1 MPFHRL
7 GFHTLVVWLVAV
19 AAAHAQQPSI
29 DQTFGTWS
37 HKGVVTIS
45 GSGFG
50 SKASPQP
57 VVWDDASGGDPM
69 FTWDGAWPNCDLN
82 AGHNLAYRTPSET
95 GRLIPLPHNRIEKY
109 ISGAHYGHVPGPQCG
124 YNVIVWKKR
133 EITQFPAYS
142 YWSYYQ
148 RADDNWTFAANP
160 LDPTANN
167 FKTFAYSEGVG
178 PYNIPNNW
186 YAEFNPRPASA
197 ADGASWHLNDDG
209 IGGERF
215 TLLSPDRNGNSLFWG
230 EAVNPMSGRWTKVE
244 IEAKYTNLDDGYFK
258 LWENGVL
265 KINYVG
271 RTDNYADLG
280 TTRTEGIGGYSSENS
295 FEQWA
300 QNNWRYFADV
310 YLDYSRARVIL
321 GNAPTFAGS
330 TVREVQ
336 VPTVWNDASIQITAN
351 LGAFADDQVAYLYVV
366 DENGNVNA
374 DGWPIRTSAGGPVA
388 DNTPPT
394 VSVTGP
400 GGGGTVTDIVTLT
413 ATAADNLGVVTVQ
426 FKVDGVDVGGPLLSA
441 PFTVSWNSATEPNG
455 THVIT
460 AVARD
465 LSGNQATSEVTVT
478 TSNKG
483 APTTKGLVASY
494 SFDDGTGDNVVDDSA
509 HKHPAGSIVGAGWAE
524 KGQHGA
530 ALQFDGDDDVVTI
543 PHVAALDLTGAVTVE
558 AWVNPSV
565 VDTNWRSA
573 VLKELAP
580 ESVPGLAY
588 GLYATTDTLE
598 PSAVV
603 NVNGDQHLRSEAL
616 PANVWTHLAA
626 TYDGVTQRLFVNG
639 VEVNSRQVGGAMV
652 NSTGPL
658 SIGGNGQW
666 LEENFAGM
674 IDEVRVYN
682 RALTAAEILVD
693 MKTPIRT
700 PDEEPDPVIFGP
712 ETYTGNGRISFVK
725 KTFDVADASGEF
737 ALRVTNSGISAA
749 VIAVNDRLVVRP
761 SDFRVKRG
769 DDDDDDDD
777 DRWQRELSRLLSG
790 KGGKDSGVVASIEK
804 GLMLRAGSNQIFT
817 AFYGRPGTSMT
828 VEIVRNTVAPACVIE
843 RPAAGSMVRE
853 GDRIDVRVNASD
865 NVGVTKVRFES
876 STTSATQDDLW
887 APYRASFVA
896 PAGSGQVTLTATAF
910 DAAGLTGTCTTTVN
924 VVPVPP
930 PTVTIMSPTP
940 GSILT
945 AGATIPVSVM
955 TTSDRDV
962 ERIDLFVNGV
972 VFASAA
978 PDDAEF
984 LFTVPAGMAGLSF
997 TASATDDAGATG
1009 VSEAANVSVVPDAM
1023 TTVQGRLVDS
1033 HYRSVKGG
1041 EVNLSMHGLSAEI
1054 FTFDS
1059 TLNEMPS
1066 LVGRMPTSRT
1076 LVSAA
1081 NWRNP
1086 NFVFGDAPFG
1096 PVGSSQVVR
1105 MTGKLRI
1112 DRSGLYTFVLG
1123 VNEGGRLM
1131 LGGFTVINLSTG
1143 TGGFQQGSNRVW
1155 LPAGSIPIQIVS
1167 FGNGNPEVQLAYA
1180 PPGGALQVVPT
1191 RALTP
1196 ATSPFETRSNAA
1208 GMFSVSGVPTVLGE
1222 IEVSASYEPKKGKD
1236 IEGEADPVDPVPGGI
1251 TNVGLIKLR

>member
-1 MPFHRL
+1 MPFNRL

-29 DQTFGTWS
+29 GQTFGTWS
-37 HKGVVTIS
+37 HKGVVTIA

-50 SKASPQP
+50 SKSSPAP

-82 AGHNLAYRTPSET
+82 AGHNLAYRTPSEN
-95 GRLIPLPHNRIEKY
+95 GRNIALPHNRISRY

-133 EITQFPAYS
+133 EITEFPAYS

-148 RADDNWTFAANP
+148 RADDNWTFSTLP
-160 LDPTANN
+160 GGNN

-178 PYNIPNNW
+178 PYNMPNNW
-186 YAEFNPRPASA
+186 YAEYNTPPTSPI
-197 ADGASWHLNDDG
+197 DGASWHLNDDG
-209 IGGERF
+209 TGERV
-215 TLLSPDRNGNSLFWG
+215 TLLNPDQNGNSLFWG
-230 EAVNPMSGRWTKVE
+230 EAVNPMSGRWTKIE
-244 IEAKYTNLDDGYFK
+244 IEAKYTNLNDGYFK

-265 KINYVG
+265 KIDYAG

-280 TTRTEGIGGYSSENS
+280 STRTEGIGGYSSENS
-295 FEQWA
+295 YEQWA
-300 QNNWRYFADV
+300 QSNWRYFADV

-321 GNAPTFAGS
+321 GNAPTFAAS

-336 VPTVWNDASIQITAN
+336 MPTVWNDSSIQVTAN
-351 LGAFADDQVAYLYVV
+351 LGVFADDQVAYLYVV

-374 DGWPIRTSAGGPVA
+374 NGVQIRTSAGGPVA

-394 VSVTGP
+394 VSVTAP
-400 GGGGTVTDIVTLT
+400 GSGGTVTDTVSLT

-426 FKVDGVDVGGPLLSA
+426 FKVDGVDVGSPLLAA

-455 THVIT
+455 PHVIT

-478 TSNKG
+478 TSNRG

-494 SFDDGTGDNVVDDSA
+494 SFDDGTGANIVDDSA
-509 HKHPAGSIVGAGWAE
+509 YKHPAGSIVGAAWAE
-524 KGQHGA
+524 KGQHGG

-543 PHVAALDLTGAVTVE
+543 PHVAALDLTSAMTVE
-558 AWVNPSV
+558 AWVNPSQ
-565 VDTNWRSA
+565 VDENWRSA
-573 VLKELAP
+573 VMKELTP
-580 ESVPGLAY
+580 ESFPGLAY
-588 GLYATTDTLE
+588 GLYATTDTAG
-598 PSAVV
+598 PSGVV
-603 NVNGDQHLRSEAL
+603 NVNGDQHLRGEAL
-616 PANVWTHLAA
+616 AANVWTHLAA

-639 VEVNSRQVGGAMV
+639 VEVNSRSVSGAIV

-674 IDEVRVYN
+674 IDEVRIYN
-682 RALTAAEILVD
+682 RALSAAEILVD

-700 PDEEPDPVIFGP
+700 PDVEPDPVIFGP
-712 ETYTGNGRISFVK
+712 ETYTGNNRISFVK

-749 VIAVNDRLVVRP
+749 LIAVNDRLVVRP
-761 SDFRVKRG
+761 SDFRAKHG

-777 DRWQRELSRLLSG
+777 DRWQQELSRLLSG
-790 KGGKDSGVVASIEK
+790 RKGNDSGVVASIEK
-804 GLMLRAGSNQIFT
+804 PLMLREGTNQIFT
-817 AFYGRPGTSMT
+817 AFFGRPGTSMT
-828 VEIVRNTVAPACVIE
+828 VEIVRNTVPPVCVITS
-843 RPAAGSMVRE
+843 PTDGSTVKE
-853 GDRIDVRVNASD
+853 GDVFEVRVNATD
-865 NVGVTKVRFES
+865 NVGVTKVRFQS
-876 STTSATQDDLW
+876 SASSASQDDLW

-896 PAGSGQVTLTATAF
+896 AGQGQVTVTATAY
-910 DAAGLTGTCTTTVN
+910 DAAGQTSTCTTTVT

-945 AGATIPVSVM
+945 AGATIPVSAM
-955 TTSDRDV
+955 TTSDREV
-962 ERIDLFVNGV
+962 ERIDFHVNGV

-978 PDDAEF
+978 RRDGQF
-984 LFTVPAGMAGLSF
+984 LFTVPADISGLSF
-997 TASATDDAGATG
+997 TASAVDSAGATG
-1009 VSEAANVSVVPDAM
+1009 TSDAVVVSVVPDEL
-1023 TTVQGRLVDS
+1023 TTVQGRLVDKS
-1033 HYRSVKGG
+1033 NRSVNGG
-1041 EVNLSMHGLSAEI
+1041 DVELSMRGLSAEI

-1066 LVGRMPTSRT
+1066 LVGRVPSRRT

-1086 NFVFGDAPFG
+1086 GFVFGDTPFG
-1096 PVGSSQVVR
+1096 AVGTSQVVR
-1105 MTGKLRI
+1105 MTGKIRI
-1112 DRSGLYTFVLG
+1112 DKSGLYTFVLG

-1131 LGGFTVINLSTG
+1131 LGGFTVVNLSSG
-1143 TGGFQQGSNRVW
+1143 MGMFQQGSVRVW
-1155 LPAGSIPIQIVS
+1155 LPSGSIPIQIVS
-1167 FGNGNPEVQLAYA
+1167 FGNGNPEIQLSYE
-1180 PPGGALQVVPT
+1180 PPGSALQVVPT

-1196 ATSPFETRSNAA
+1196 ATSPYEARSNPA
-1208 GMFSVSGVPTVLGE
+1208 GMFSIAGVPTILGP

-1251 TNVGLIKLR
+1251 TNVGLIRLR